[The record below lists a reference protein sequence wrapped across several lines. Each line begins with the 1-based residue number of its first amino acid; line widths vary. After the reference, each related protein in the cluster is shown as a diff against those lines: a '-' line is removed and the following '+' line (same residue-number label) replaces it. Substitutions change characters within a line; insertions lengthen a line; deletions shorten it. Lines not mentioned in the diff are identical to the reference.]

1 MLEIYPV
8 TQTASSS
15 AAYAVSI
22 NGTSV
27 PLNFMR
33 VSKEPFNRRWPGH
46 QRQPEQTEEAAFV
59 SLASNEPLVIEVSST
74 IGEDLSQAVIRP
86 LSLGITPV
94 LQNGTARFTIP
105 GSAYFTFE
113 PSGRHNALHFFIDPP
128 ADYDVT
134 PNAPS
139 VLYYGPGI
147 HEAGLIELKSGQT
160 LFIDAG
166 AVVFACVHA
175 IDSDNIRILG
185 RGILDNSHNRET
197 IRFKANAEN
206 NNAAVNNAYRRHT
219 VELEYC
225 TNIVIDGITIR
236 DSLVY
241 NIRPIGCRN
250 LRISHVK
257 ILGCW
262 RYNSDGIDM
271 HNCENVLIERCF
283 LRTFDD
289 AICVKGFD
297 CYYRGDVEAAVQAA
311 MHHHGGDYTSFRHV
325 LVRECVIWND
335 WGKSLEIGA
344 ETRATEICEV
354 LFEKC
359 SIIHVCGPVLDCL
372 NVDYAHVHDITWRN
386 IDIEFDDII
395 PQPSIQKSDKETY
408 TSLTQDFQPA
418 VCSAFVIS
426 HPEYSAGGNRRGLN
440 ENLTFKDIRLVSNKK
455 PLFRFRGF
463 DAEHPTRNVVIRNFL
478 LNGKPLLPGDY
489 ELTTE
494 AFCENIKVEN

>member
-1 MLEIYPV
+1 MLEFYPI
-8 TQTASSS
+8 TETISSS
-15 AAYAVSI
+15 GAYAVRI
-22 NGTSV
+22 NGNPV

-33 VSKEPFNRRWPGH
+33 VSKAPFNRRWPGH
-46 QRQPEQTEEAAFV
+46 QRQLEQTEEAAFV
-59 SLASNEPLVIEVSST
+59 SLASNEPMDIEVSST
-74 IGEDLSQAVIRP
+74 IGEDFSHAVIRP
-86 LSLGITPV
+86 IDLGVKPV
-94 LQNGTARFTIP
+94 IQNGTARFSIP
-105 GSAYFTFE
+105 GSTYFTFE

-128 ADYDVT
+128 ADYGVT
-134 PNAPS
+134 PDAPS
-139 VLYYGPGI
+139 VLYYGPGV

-175 IDSDNIRILG
+175 IDAENIRIMG
-185 RGILDNSHNRET
+185 RGILDNSHNREV
-197 IRFKANAEN
+197 IHFEANEEN
-206 NNAAVNNAYRRHT
+206 NNAAVNNAFRRHT

-297 CYYRGDVEAAVQAA
+297 CYHRGDGEAAVQAA
-311 MHHHGGDYTSFRHV
+311 MHHRGGDYTNFRHV

-344 ETRATEICEV
+344 ETRAEEICNI

-372 NVDYAHVHDITWRN
+372 NVDYAYVHDIIWKD
-386 IDIEFDDII
+386 IDIEFDEVI
-395 PQPSIQKSDKETY
+395 PPPIIQKSDRDTY
-408 TSLTQDFQPA
+408 SFKMSDYQPP

-426 HPEYSAGGNRRGLN
+426 HPEYSAGGNLRGVN
-440 ENLTFKDIRLVSNKK
+440 ENLTFKNIRLFSNKK
-455 PLFRFRGF
+455 PIFRFRGY
-463 DAEHPTRNVVIRNFL
+463 DAEHAVRDVVIRNFL
-478 LNGKPLLPGDY
+478 LNGRHLCSDDY
-489 ELTTE
+489 ELNAE
-494 AFCENIKVEN
+494 AFCEGIKVEN